1 MYDGNQVLRFE
12 SKYKAKDL
20 GGLGVEL
27 TQRKGTGNYDKDRTE
42 FNYSFVPLTKP
53 TLQEQVYSKLKE
65 NKIYYND
72 GKNTNL
78 LNGAIVTSGK
88 EFFQSLGMKFK
99 ASDRIQQVGKDKGK
113 PIYIP
118 DIKSHDDIPEKVKD
132 FFKDSYNFLEELVG
146 KDNIVYAEVHYDED
160 TPHMHFYFMPIV
172 DEVRRKVFETDSN
185 GNIIYREGID
195 KKGNKK
201 MYPVQKKDENGKN
214 IFKVEQGKFLNCDQF
229 WKALGGKVSYAKI
242 QDDYNKYITEKGYKL
257 FRGNIGD
264 NKHHI
269 TKAKK
274 EIEDIPCITLVNFIG
289 NPYRPD
295 TNTQYV
301 YCHEHN
307 VFERIVGIADYRVM
321 SETCLFDG
329 LLGFAEIN
337 IGHTGY
343 YSTSQ
348 SFAPLRWRIYQSAP
362 LKYINIACDV
372 LKVNA
377 DINHVVT
384 KLMSFS
390 LAVDIIKDKIFIS
403 KCKLPKSNINNW
415 TETDIEIPDVVV
427 ETAMEAMRECTLYKT
442 GIKPSVLCQIKNKTT
457 LMAYLERPFDVN
469 IVFFKQFFRE
479 FTTRDWGSCILKVM
493 L

>member
-12 SKYKAKDL
+12 SKYKVKDL

-27 TQRKGTGNYDKDRTE
+27 TKRKGTGNYDKDKTE

-78 LNGAIVTSGK
+78 LNVAIVTSGK

-99 ASDRIQQVGKDKGK
+99 ASDRIQQVRKDKGK
-113 PIYIP
+113 PIYVP
-118 DIKSHDDIPEKVKD
+118 DIKSYNDIPEKVKN
-132 FFKDSYNFLEELVG
+132 FFKDSYNFSEELVG

-172 DEVRRKVFETDSN
+172 DEVRRKVFETDST

-214 IFKVEQGKFLNCDQF
+214 ILKIEKGKFLNCDQF

-242 QDDYNKYITEKGYKL
+242 QDDYNKYITEKGCKL

-269 TKAKK
+269 TKVKK
-274 EIEDIPCITLVNFIG
+274 EIEDLNEQIEEMKI
-289 NPYRPD
+289 
-295 TNTQYV
+295 
-301 YCHEHN
+301 E
-307 VFERIVGIADYRVM
+307 FERNKKLNEIEIEMAKEISEIGSKEVLNPVKRKVIGYKDEDINNLIDYSKKIQKQNSNNKNV
-321 SETCLFDG
+321 
-329 LLGFAEIN
+329 IK
-337 IGHTGY
+337 
-343 YSTSQ
+343 Q
-348 SFAPLRWRIYQSAP
+348 
-362 LKYINIACDV
+362 KDV
-372 LKVNA
+372 LIDELDTKVG
-377 DINHVVT
+377 H
-384 KLMSFS
+384 LQS
-390 LAVDIIKDKIFIS
+390 
-403 KCKLPKSNINNW
+403 
-415 TETDIEIPDVVV
+415 
-427 ETAMEAMRECTLYKT
+427 
-442 GIKPSVLCQIKNKTT
+442 
-457 LMAYLERPFDVN
+457 
-469 IVFFKQFFRE
+469 
-479 FTTRDWGSCILKVM
+479 
-493 L
+493 